1 MNARFFKYGEKTGRY
16 APQQSRYSD
25 TPGDMSATDR
35 PHNPSETK
43 LQHLNSPNHCIF
55 RRAAYCLF
63 WHMRCFRSFV
73 QFETLNEPVCTE
85 RYRKLKCKE
94 RPMTTT
100 PTTVSEADAIAK
112 TVQIYVDGGRSGRG
126 DDMKAAFHPDATIF
140 GYLGN
145 DLFAGPIQKVFDRID
160 QNGPA
165 TELESRIASLDIC
178 ETIATVR
185 LELDNWTGHRYTDM
199 LTLLKVEGEWKIIR
213 KVFYM
218 HS

>member
-1 MNARFFKYGEKTGRY
+1 
-16 APQQSRYSD
+16 
-25 TPGDMSATDR
+25 
-35 PHNPSETK
+35 
-43 LQHLNSPNHCIF
+43 
-55 RRAAYCLF
+55 
-63 WHMRCFRSFV
+63 
-73 QFETLNEPVCTE
+73 
-85 RYRKLKCKE
+85 
-94 RPMTTT
+94 MTTT
-100 PTTVSEADAIAK
+100 RTTESEADAIAK

-140 GYLGN
+140 GYLGH

-199 LTLLKVEGEWKIIR
+199 LALVKVEGEWKIIR

-218 HS
+218 YS